1 MNKEDIKIEI
11 DLNKIANEV
20 LNKLEK
26 LDIDADLKSKIEL
39 LAETVMEDTA
49 DKLMNNAKITV
60 DND

>member
-1 MNKEDIKIEI
+1 MNKDIKIEI

-39 LAETVMEDTA
+39 LVETVMEDTA